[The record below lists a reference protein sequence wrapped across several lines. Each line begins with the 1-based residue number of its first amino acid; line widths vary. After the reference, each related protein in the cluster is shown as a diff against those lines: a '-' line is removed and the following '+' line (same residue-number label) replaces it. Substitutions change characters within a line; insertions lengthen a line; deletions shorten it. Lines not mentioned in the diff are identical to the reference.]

1 MEKDDINVSL
11 DSAIALFKFY
21 DCIETTDKKIKNVFF
36 ADMRKLAV
44 VIGTTT
50 AFVVGTVLFKK
61 PLFMLLPTIGFGSYA
76 LISYGKD
83 MFKSIPKNNSNED
96 DLVKNEEVLN
106 LEEFE
111 LELNKV
117 LENNPYID
125 KSIGDF
131 DDGLDKINFEDIDNY
146 YSDDFKLFNA
156 NYKPNKQLEDS
167 ILEKKPNIKLLKN
180 KEEIINKNEAIIK
193 VIKEIDIYKLVY
205 NLPKLTIS
213 NKEWDILVNNVYNFL
228 VNESRQSEYYE
239 ILSFL
244 VQFTFAKCI
253 VKKFNISMVE
263 FVNSLKD
270 ILPDFSRSKVIKL
283 QKKILEEYKKNK
295 IIKVDFTKKKTLK

>member
-1 MEKDDINVSL
+1 MKKDDINVSL
-11 DSAIALFKFY
+11 DKVIALFKFY
-21 DCIETTDKKIKNVFF
+21 DCIETTDKKIKKIFF
-36 ADMRKLAV
+36 EDMKKLAV

-50 AFVVGTVLFKK
+50 TFVVSTVLLKK
-61 PLFMLLPTIGFGSYA
+61 PLIMLLPTICFGSYA
-76 LISYGKD
+76 LISYGKN
-83 MFKSIPKNNSNED
+83 MFKSIPKNNFSENNLEESN
-96 DLVKNEEVLN
+96 NLN

-111 LELNKV
+111 LELEKA
-117 LENNPYID
+117 LKDNPYID

-131 DDGLDKINFEDIDNY
+131 DDGLDKINFKNIDNY
-146 YSDDFKLFNA
+146 YSNGFKLFNA
-156 NYKPNKQLEDS
+156 NYKPDKQLEDS
-167 ILEKKPNIKLLKN
+167 ILEKNHNIKLLKN

-193 VIKEIDIYKLVY
+193 VIKEIDIYKIAY

-213 NKEWDILVNNVYNFL
+213 NKDWDILVNSVYNFL
-228 VNESRQSEYYE
+228 VNESRQNEYYE

-253 VKKFNISMVE
+253 VKKLNISMIE

-283 QKKILEEYKKNK
+283 QKIILKEYEKNK
-295 IIKVDFTKKKTLK
+295 IIKVDFKKKKTLK